1 MGTNNDTSSA
11 AMSTDTSN
19 HAGTIHSPIKTRTW
33 AQTAGQ
39 NNTTISSKTQSPKP
53 MKIGW
58 DKELTIDEIDGSDL
72 TLPDTLMSLNDI
84 LDSDRWI
91 NCPSSTS
98 SPANST
104 HLLALSATTHH
115 RSNTN
120 PEKMSQTDN
129 KQMLDKSTMTEDFG
143 TIQDTEWDSNLMIEL
158 LIKAPMMTTAEL
170 WSATA
175 TSGHQ
180 PTFADMESFTH
191 LTQILRRMRLRTIS
205 FAASKLLASNSVR
218 IP

>member
-19 HAGTIHSPIKTRTW
+19 HAGTIHSLIKTRTW
-33 AQTAGQ
+33 TQTAGQ
-39 NNTTISSKTQSPKP
+39 NNTTISSKTPSPKP

-58 DKELTIDEIDGSDL
+58 DKDLTIDEIDESDL

-104 HLLALSATTHH
+104 YLLAESSTTHH

-170 WSATA
+170 RSATS
-175 TSGHQ
+175 TSSHQ
-180 PTFADMESFTH
+180 PTCADMESFTH